1 MRPTITTI
9 AKQAG
14 VSTATVDRVLNN
26 RSGVRASTI
35 QLVKQTAAAL
45 NYFVDDEDINLSTNK
60 QFKVLFLLPSG
71 MNRYLNMLSDHANT
85 AHERLDRYNIHCRSK
100 FVDGFNPKELAD
112 ALIKEGKNY
121 DGIAFMALEHPLV
134 REATNRLAEQG
145 VHTITLI
152 SDLSSSARK
161 AYVGLDN
168 RAAGRTAGLLMGRF
182 IANRKGKVAL
192 IAGSRYYRGHEERE
206 MGFQHILEEKFPAL
220 EIIGLREGHDDAHTN
235 YQQTKEL
242 LSRHQDLIGIYSIG
256 GAPEGIAQALKD
268 CKQQNNIILIGHGL
282 TPDTRFLLIDG
293 TLDVLI
299 NQNLHQTIV
308 NTVRIFA
315 NIRDGRSNMSGIEPI
330 HINIILSENLP

>member
-9 AKQAG
+9 AEQAG

-26 RSGVRASTI
+26 RPGVRPATV

-45 NYFVDDEDINLSTNK
+45 NYYAGDDVMPITINK
-60 QFKVLFLLPSG
+60 PFKALFLLPSG

-100 FVDGFNPKELAD
+100 HVDGFNPEELAET
-112 ALIKEGKNY
+112 LIKEGKNY

-134 REATNRLAEQG
+134 REATNQLAEQG

-161 AYVGLDN
+161 AYIGLDN
-168 RAAGRTAGLLMGRF
+168 RAAGRTAGLLMGRL
-182 IANRKGKVAL
+182 IAKRKGKVAL

-220 EIIGLREGHDDAHTN
+220 EIIGLREGHDDAQSN
-235 YQQTKEL
+235 YKQTIEL
-242 LSRHQDLIGIYSIG
+242 LNRHHDLIGIYSIG
-256 GAPEGIAQALKD
+256 GAPEGIAHAIKESNR
-268 CKQQNNIILIGHGL
+268 QNDIILIGHGL

-293 TLDVLI
+293 TLDVLL

-315 NIRDGRSNMSGIEPI
+315 NIRDGRSITAGIEPI